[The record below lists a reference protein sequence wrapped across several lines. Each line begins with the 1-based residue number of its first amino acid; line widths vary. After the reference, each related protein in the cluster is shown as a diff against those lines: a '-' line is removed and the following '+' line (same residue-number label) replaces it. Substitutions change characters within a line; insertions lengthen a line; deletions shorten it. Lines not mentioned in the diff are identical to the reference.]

1 MAPITVLT
9 EKFAQA
15 LNTAYSLHHNQYRK
29 DQKTPY
35 LAHLLA
41 VTALVLEDGGSE
53 TEAIAA
59 LLHDAVEDQGGLAT
73 RQIIQ
78 EQFGEAVINIIDS
91 CTESET
97 IPKPPWQER
106 KQRYLQQI
114 QQASLSAQRV
124 SLADKLH
131 NATDLLRALETE
143 GDIVWQRFTEGKT
156 GILWFYQA
164 LLEVYQSETK
174 QSYLFRQVDKMVN
187 QLATISSIA
196 NIEDNLAN

>member
-1 MAPITVLT
+1 MASITVLT
-9 EKFAQA
+9 EKFAEA
-15 LNTAYSLHHNQYRK
+15 LNTAYSLHHHQYRK
-29 DQKTPY
+29 DHKTPY

-78 EQFGEAVINIIDS
+78 ELFGEAVINIIDS

-97 IPKPPWQER
+97 IPKPPWQAR

-114 QQASLSAQRV
+114 QLASPSAQRV

-131 NATDLLRALETE
+131 NARDLLRALETE

-156 GILWFYQA
+156 GVLWFYQA
-164 LLEVYQSETK
+164 LLKVYQSK
-174 QSYLFRQVDKMVN
+174 QSHLFRQIHKIVD
-187 QLATISSIA
+187 QLATISNISIK
-196 NIEDNLAN
+196 DDL

>member
-1 MAPITVLT
+1 MASITVLT
-9 EKFAQA
+9 EKFAEA
-15 LNTAYSLHHNQYRK
+15 LNTAYSLHHHQYRK
-29 DQKTPY
+29 DYKTPY

-78 EQFGEAVINIIDS
+78 ELFGEAVINIIDS

-97 IPKPPWQER
+97 IPKPPWQAR

-114 QQASLSAQRV
+114 QLASPSAQRV

-131 NATDLLRALETE
+131 NARDLLRALETE

-156 GILWFYQA
+156 GVLWFYQA
-164 LLEVYQSETK
+164 LLKVYQSK
-174 QSYLFRQVDKMVN
+174 QSHLFRQIHKIVD
-187 QLATISSIA
+187 QLATISNISIK
-196 NIEDNLAN
+196 DDL